1 MILLK
6 YLSTIQGICS
16 FRKNTASHSIYEK
29 KRNNKS
35 ISPIESKI
43 IFVQKSKNKVQ
54 KILVRELS
62 EVLSIRVYSFFCRA
76 KHSLSTYVFV
86 FFL

>member
-1 MILLK
+1 MTLVGCFGLKWFSSKQKRFNLLEIYCIILLK

-35 ISPIESKI
+35 ICPVTSDT
-43 IFVQKSKNKVQ
+43 
-54 KILVRELS
+54 
-62 EVLSIRVYSFFCRA
+62 
-76 KHSLSTYVFV
+76 STMYFH
-86 FFL
+86 FNDKYQ